1 MATKMTHTAFPA
13 AASMVF
19 FFLVLPSTVLADDPQ
34 IPDDAIQLA
43 SWFND
48 VIQSHNLRRTTLD
61 PVLVKAEERVKIIKV
76 SKGGGGNFNKVMA
89 AVDSVPAGNTQRV
102 IIWIGGGVY
111 EEKIKIDRS
120 KPFITFYGSPDDMPM
135 LSFDGTAA
143 KFGTVDSATLIVESD
158 YFMAVNII
166 VINSSP
172 RPEGRRNGGQAV
184 AVRVSGDKAAFY
196 NCKLVGFQDTLCDDR
211 GRHFFHGCYIEGTVD
226 FIFGSGKS
234 LYLSTELHAKGA
246 GGEFSVITAQA
257 RKLES
262 EDNGYSFVHC
272 RVSGSGSNTYLG
284 RAWMSRPRVVFSYTN
299 MSTVV
304 HPLGWSDNFHPERD
318 SLVFYGEYKC
328 MGPGANTSKRAKFA
342 KMLDDD
348 GVRPFVTLNY
358 IEASKWLLPP
368 PRLVPRGKRYELVYS
383 KWMMT
388 RYSVQNNILV

>member
-13 AASMVF
+13 AAAMVF

-48 VIQSHNLRRTTLD
+48 AIQSHNLRRTTLD

-166 VINSSP
+166 VI
-172 RPEGRRNGGQAV
+172 
-184 AVRVSGDKAAFY
+184 VS
-196 NCKLVGFQDTLCDDR
+196 
-211 GRHFFHGCYIEGTVD
+211 
-226 FIFGSGKS
+226 
-234 LYLSTELHAKGA
+234 ELIIRM
-246 GGEFSVITAQA
+246 VI
-257 RKLES
+257 
-262 EDNGYSFVHC
+262 
-272 RVSGSGSNTYLG
+272 
-284 RAWMSRPRVVFSYTN
+284 
-299 MSTVV
+299 
-304 HPLGWSDNFHPERD
+304 
-318 SLVFYGEYKC
+318 
-328 MGPGANTSKRAKFA
+328 
-342 KMLDDD
+342 
-348 GVRPFVTLNY
+348 VTHL
-358 IEASKWLLPP
+358 
-368 PRLVPRGKRYELVYS
+368 
-383 KWMMT
+383 
-388 RYSVQNNILV
+388 